1 MKYSIITSGY
11 NEPALL
17 KKCMKSV
24 LAQSYDNF
32 EHIIIN
38 DSPDYD
44 YSSFDN
50 YQNTLSEPEKLKVK
64 YFVNK
69 KNIGNNASKEFAFTK
84 VSSDSEY
91 IIFLD
96 HDDWLYPNALEEIN
110 KILAGEDKIKKETKV
125 IQWLVTNRSV
135 QGKSLTKNNTNK
147 NTINYFWDYLIL
159 KKFSGDATHTIKT
172 SLAKKAVFSKN
183 IKNGEEWYYF
193 IQLQNNFSYFDI
205 NTTSSLG
212 YLKTGVT
219 ALIKNKYTENTW
231 LIWKEI
237 LSFKNIQK
245 LSIFSI
251 LKIIFYLKIRTL
263 YSMSKAFKKAPSK

>member
-11 NEPALL
+11 NQPELL
-17 KKCMKSV
+17 QKCVQSV

-38 DSPDYD
+38 DSPDFD
-44 YSSFDN
+44 YSSFTD
-50 YQNTLSEPEKLKVK
+50 YLVGLSDSEKIKIK
-64 YFVNK
+64 YSVNK
-69 KNIGNNASKEFAFTK
+69 KNIGNNASKEFAFTQ
-84 VSSDSEY
+84 VSSDSDY

-110 KILAGEDKIKKETKV
+110 KILAGESKTEKEV

-135 QGKSLTKNNTNK
+135 ESKSLTKNNTNK
-147 NTINYFWDYLIL
+147 NIINYFWDYLIL
-159 KKFSGDATHTIKT
+159 KKFSGDATHIIKT
-172 SLAKKAVFSKN
+172 SLAKKVAFSQN

-193 IQLQNNFSYFDI
+193 IQLQSNFFYFDI
-205 NTTSSLG
+205 NTTNSLG
-212 YLKTGVT
+212 YLETGVT
-219 ALIKNKYTENTW
+219 TLIKDKYMENTW
-231 LIWKEI
+231 LIWTEI
-237 LSFKNIQK
+237 LSFKNVQK

-263 YSMSKAFKKAPSK
+263 YSMSKAFKKTPSK